1 MYGAWQDEQLVEEFE
16 KMKSAG
22 NEQTD
27 QSETGEGQEAGE
39 GQPVEEEEERFP
51 ELTQGSFPRLRAD
64 MEAYNR
70 EIYENGQTGL
80 QDAWNY

>member
-39 GQPVEEEEERFP
+39 DSLWKKRKKDSRNSLRDHFPGSER
-51 ELTQGSFPRLRAD
+51 
-64 MEAYNR
+64 
-70 EIYENGQTGL
+70 IWKHITGDL
-80 QDAWNY
+80 